1 MTEEQDPIKREFEKL
16 LREYAA
22 NSGMAGFVCGRPV
35 ELMPESEQSRI
46 INGFC
51 TKENLKILSQSRKKL
66 EGAADLDI
74 TEAQANRAKKAVVVL
89 DDLVEVFT
97 SYTNSEFDLAGLREK
112 VRAILHK
119 PIPDSKDELIEEV
132 SKLIE
137 MVTFLG
143 DQDLKGKD
151 SWDRMLD
158 CVQMHD
164 VLSRTKDV
172 CTALQAFISKE
183 SEVASQSEALEKSIE
198 ISTSS
203 IEFLEAFFRGET
215 APELLQNHFQ
225 QLSKDLS
232 DLWI

>member
-1 MTEEQDPIKREFEKL
+1 MTEEQDPAKREFEKL

-51 TKENLKILSQSRKKL
+51 TQENLKILAESRKKL
-66 EGAADLDI
+66 EGAAELDI

-97 SYTNSEFDLAGLREK
+97 SYTNSEFDITELREK
-112 VRAILHK
+112 VRGILHK
-119 PIPDSKDELIEEV
+119 PIPESKDELIEAV
-132 SKLIE
+132 SKVIE

-143 DQDLKGKD
+143 EQDLKTKD

-172 CTALQAFISKE
+172 CTALQALMDE
-183 SEVASQSEALEKSIE
+183 ELASQSESLERSIE
-198 ISTSS
+198 ISTTS
-203 IEFLEAFFRGET
+203 IDFLESFFRGET
-215 APELLQNHFQ
+215 DPALLQSHFQ
-225 QLSKDLS
+225 TLSKDLS